1 MPKVGIG
8 ENAIEFDYTP
18 EGMAEAEEYAKATGL
33 PISNAME
40 SSEKYYDEG
49 KV

>member
-1 MPKVGIG
+1 MPKVGKG
-8 ENAIEFDYTP
+8 KDAVEFDYTP
-18 EGMAEAEEYAKATGL
+18 EGIEQAEQYAEETGL

-40 SSEKYYDEG
+40 RSEQYYDEG

>member
-1 MPKVGIG
+1 MTNVGIG
-8 ENAIEFDYTP
+8 VNAIEFDYTP
-18 EGMAEAEEYAKATGL
+18 ECMAEAEEYAKATGL

-40 SSEKYYDEG
+40 RSEKYYDEG